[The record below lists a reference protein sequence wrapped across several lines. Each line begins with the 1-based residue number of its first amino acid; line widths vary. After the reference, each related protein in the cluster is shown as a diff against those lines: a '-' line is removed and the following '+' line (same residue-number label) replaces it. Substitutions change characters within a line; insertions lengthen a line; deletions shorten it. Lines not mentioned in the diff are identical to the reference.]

1 MSEDSHVTY
10 SVKELLSQL
19 REDTMDGFRRLESR
33 FDALAKSV
41 SEKADAEHVKI
52 IDERLK
58 LVEEKIGNTLAVDK
72 YKKWLIG
79 VTVGVVGLILTVA
92 GIILT

>member
-1 MSEDSHVTY
+1 MSDDSHVTY

-19 REDTMDGFRRLESR
+19 REDTMDGFRRLENR

-41 SEKADAEHVKI
+41 SEKADAAHVQV

-58 LVEEKIGNTLAVDK
+58 LVEEKIGSALAVDK

-79 VTVGVVGLILTVA
+79 VTVGVIGLILTVA

>member
-1 MSEDSHVTY
+1 MTEESHVTY

-19 REDTMDGFRRLESR
+19 REDTMDGFRRLETR
-33 FDALAKSV
+33 FDQLAKSV

-58 LVEEKIGNTLAVDK
+58 LVEEKIGSALAVDK

-79 VTVGVVGLILTVA
+79 VTVGVIGLILTVA

>member
-19 REDTMDGFRRLESR
+19 REDTMDGFRRLENR

-41 SEKADAEHVKI
+41 SEKADAAHVQL